1 MCTCIVCLCVSVL
14 GGRDSL
20 AILLPLRWKQE
31 KDILCR
37 TIITSLPRET
47 DLLRF
52 THVQYSIG
60 VGADWIG
67 RGESPMRCAA
77 AFEGMA
83 GFWSGGNWA
92 AWEPVSLRVCVG

>member
-47 DLLRF
+47 DLLPR
-52 THVQYSIG
+52 
-60 VGADWIG
+60 
-67 RGESPMRCAA
+67 
-77 AFEGMA
+77 
-83 GFWSGGNWA
+83 
-92 AWEPVSLRVCVG
+92 VSCVLHMCNTVLG